1 MKRLTLAMVLVLA
14 AACEGKK
21 ASPEAKTAAAEAKTA
36 PAEGKKASDEAD
48 SPEEIARRK
57 AECLRLEDHIFE
69 IMPRPGAE
77 RGESDPK
84 KRAELVAHLPVE
96 DIEQCAA
103 VKDRK
108 VIACMQAAADVTALR
123 ACIPASKE

>member
-1 MKRLTLAMVLVLA
+1 MQRFTLAIVLVLA
-14 AACEGKK
+14 GACQKE
-21 ASPEAKTAAAEAKTA
+21 T
-36 PAEGKKASDEAD
+36 D
-48 SPEEIARRK
+48 SPEVAQRK
-57 AECLRLEDHIFE
+57 DECRRLEDHIFE

-77 RGESDPK
+77 HGEADPK
-84 KRAELVAHLPVE
+84 KRAELVAQLPVE

-108 VIACMQAAADVTALR
+108 VIACMQAAPDEKSLR

>member
-14 AACEGKK
+14 AACEAKK
-21 ASPEAKTAAAEAKTA
+21 AAPSDVVFTPVGAPRTAEGEAAEAA
-36 PAEGKKASDEAD
+36 AY
-48 SPEEIARRK
+48 R

-69 IMPRPGAE
+69 IMPRPGAD
-77 RGESDPK
+77 RGEPDPK
-84 KRAELVAHLPVE
+84 KRAELVAQLPVE
-96 DIEQCAA
+96 DIDQCAA

-108 VIACMQAAADVTALR
+108 VIACMQAASDEKSLR